1 MHTDP
6 EFGDYYRL
14 LRPGSYEITA
24 SSEGYASQTIQVTIP
39 EQQQPYETVSLDF
52 TLQSL

>member
-24 SSEGYASQTIQVTIP
+24 SSEGYESQTIQVTIP
-39 EQQQPYETVSLDF
+39 DQLPYQAVSLDF
-52 TLQSL
+52 SLQSL